1 MSYRDEELLRM
12 RQKMEAF
19 KNEQTA
25 ENTIE
30 EECKQSIHGP
40 VDFEPMPQEIIDQ
53 VFMLQSKPQYV
64 YETPYL
70 PLGLAFTITDVVMDE
85 QILQQIYPY
94 LLSTLKKVGPGV
106 RVISTEKKRVND
118 ILLHT
123 IEFMAQTMTEPTYN
137 NQFICCMDGKMLA
150 GNLMCTSAYGKR
162 YKPIMEEMIE
172 TLMIPE
178 SFSDPCTPKC
188 RPAIRDAAIRG
199 ITTTYNAIV
208 DSHTWTFEPTQYTTK
223 GGVTYSAVTQ
233 TMESVGSGAI
243 DQWTYWRSSAFGAWK
258 RRS

>member
-137 NQFICCMDGKMLA
+137 NQFCCMDGKMLA

-178 SFSDPCTPKC
+178 SERKEVLD
-188 RPAIRDAAIRG
+188 
-199 ITTTYNAIV
+199 
-208 DSHTWTFEPTQYTTK
+208 HE
-223 GGVTYSAVTQ
+223 
-233 TMESVGSGAI
+233 
-243 DQWTYWRSSAFGAWK
+243 
-258 RRS
+258 